1 MTIYNEIGNYPE
13 CDIFN
18 VIGTH
23 KFIESGTI
31 RKCNFVEIGIAL
43 FEEEYHYGDG
53 L

>member
-18 VIGTH
+18 AIGTH
-23 KFIESGTI
+23 KLIESVTI

-43 FEEEYHYGDG
+43 LEEEYHYGG
-53 L
+53 RL